1 MDVAKKIKDVT
12 GDYIIAWCQE
22 KKDVKRL
29 KEVSKNTRNFIAL
42 RTLFLNRYD
51 EFAELRPSS
60 KAKKPLWQRIEE
72 L

>member
-1 MDVAKKIKDVT
+1 MKIRDIT
-12 GDYIIAWCQE
+12 GDFIINYCQE
-22 KKDVKRL
+22 KKDVKWL
-29 KEVSKNTRNFIAL
+29 KEVSKNNRNFISL

-51 EFAELRPSS
+51 EFEALRPKS